1 MMHESRY
8 FLVSGRVQG
17 VCFRAAT
24 RDMAR
29 ALGLRG
35 WVRNRNDG
43 DVEGE
48 ATGHATAL
56 SEFRDWLGRGP
67 AAARVDRVVFDATR
81 VDDPGATFAIR

>member
-1 MMHESRY
+1 MQESRY

-29 ALGLRG
+29 ALGLCG

-43 DVEGE
+43 KVEGE
-48 ATGHATAL
+48 ATGHAAAL
-56 SEFRDWLGRGP
+56 SEFRDWLEHGP
-67 AAARVDRVVFDATR
+67 AAASVDRVVFESTR
-81 VDDPGATFAIR
+81 VGDTGSTFVVR